1 MTGQASPI
9 TACGMIFGETENA
22 VAPLSQAIS
31 SGRTGGA
38 GHPALQGLSLATR
51 NTAIREVSTIGAE
64 LLALDLGGLLVTG
77 WRKYATLV
85 QAARRTAAM
94 PGREEIVDVITHRIG
109 AAAHP
114 SVELLVNEVRVTTI
128 NFAVMLEFEIRALTA
143 VIKAGHVVA
152 LESGTCVSTAS
163 IAVEGVTVA
172 SRTAEF
178 GLPLLIHLGDGI
190 PLLPA
195 PNPPQTPLQTTR
207 RGW

>member
-1 MTGQASPI
+1 MTGQASPV
-9 TACGMIFGETENA
+9 TACGMIFGGTENA
-22 VAPLSQAIS
+22 AAALSQAIS

-38 GHPALQGLSLATR
+38 SHPALQGLSLATR
-51 NTAIREVSTIGAE
+51 DAAIREVSTLGAE

-94 PGREEIVDVITHRIG
+94 PGREEIVDIITHRIG
-109 AAAHP
+109 VASHP

-128 NFAVMLEFEIRALTA
+128 EFALMLEFEVKALTA
-143 VIKAGHVVA
+143 VIRAGNIVA
-152 LESGTCVSTAS
+152 LESGTCATTAS

-178 GLPLLIHLGDGI
+178 GLPVLIRLRDGV
-190 PLLPA
+190 PLLPT
-195 PNPPQTPLQTTR
+195 PNPSQPRFQTIR
-207 RGW
+207 RGP

>member
-1 MTGQASPI
+1 MTGQAPPV

-22 VAPLSQAIS
+22 AAALSQAIS

-38 GHPALQGLSLATR
+38 SHPALQGLSPATR
-51 NTAIREVSTIGAE
+51 DAAIREVSALGAE

-109 AAAHP
+109 VTSHP

-128 NFAVMLEFEIRALTA
+128 DLALMLEFEVRALTV
-143 VIKAGHVVA
+143 VIRGGHVVA
-152 LESGTCVSTAS
+152 LESGTCATTAS
-163 IAVEGVTVA
+163 VAVEGVTVA

-178 GLPLLIHLGDGI
+178 GLLVLLRLGNGI
-190 PLLPA
+190 PLLPTQ
-195 PNPPQTPLQTTR
+195 NPPQACSSP
-207 RGW
+207 

>member
-1 MTGQASPI
+1 MTGQTPPV

-22 VAPLSQAIS
+22 VAALSQAIS

-38 GHPALQGLSLATR
+38 SHPALQGLSLATR
-51 NTAIREVSTIGAE
+51 DAAIREVSTLGAE

-109 AAAHP
+109 VASHP

-128 NFAVMLEFEIRALTA
+128 HFALMLEFEVKALTA
-143 VIKAGHVVA
+143 VIRAGNIVA
-152 LESGTCVSTAS
+152 LESGTCATTAS

-178 GLPLLIHLGDGI
+178 GLPVLIHLGNGV
-190 PLLPA
+190 PLLPTRNPSQA
-195 PNPPQTPLQTTR
+195 PFQTIQ
-207 RGW
+207 RGR

>member
-1 MTGQASPI
+1 MTGHASPI

-22 VAPLSQAIS
+22 VAALSQAIS
-31 SGRTGGA
+31 AGRTGGA

-51 NTAIREVSTIGAE
+51 DTAIREVSTIGAE
-64 LLALDLGGLLVTG
+64 LLSPDLGGLLVTG

-109 AAAHP
+109 VAAHP

-128 NFAVMLEFEIRALTA
+128 NFALMLELEIRALTA

-152 LESGTCVSTAS
+152 LESGTCATTAS

-172 SRTAEF
+172 IRTAEF
-178 GLPLLIHLGDGI
+178 GLPMLIHVGDGI

-195 PNPPQTPLQTTR
+195 PNPPRTPLQTTR
-207 RGW
+207 RGR

>member
-1 MTGQASPI
+1 MMGQASPI
-9 TACGMIFGETENA
+9 TACGMVFGDTENA
-22 VAPLSQAIS
+22 VAALSQAIS

-51 NTAIREVSTIGAE
+51 NTSIREVSTIGAE

-94 PGREEIVDVITHRIG
+94 PGRKEIVDIITHRIG
-109 AAAHP
+109 VAAHP

-128 NFAVMLEFEIRALTA
+128 NFALMLEFEIRALTA
-143 VIKAGHVVA
+143 VIKAGHIVA
-152 LESGTCVSTAS
+152 LESGTCASTAS
-163 IAVEGVTVA
+163 IAVGGVTVA

-178 GLPLLIHLGDGI
+178 GLPVLVHLGNGI
-190 PLLPA
+190 PLLPT
-195 PNPPQTPLQTTR
+195 PNPPQAPLQTTR
-207 RGW
+207 RGR

>member
-1 MTGQASPI
+1 MTGQAPPV

-22 VAPLSQAIS
+22 VAALSQAIS

-38 GHPALQGLSLATR
+38 SHPALQGLSPATR
-51 NTAIREVSTIGAE
+51 NTAIREVSSLGAE

-109 AAAHP
+109 VASHP

-128 NFAVMLEFEIRALTA
+128 NFALMLEFEVKALTA
-143 VIKAGHVVA
+143 VIRAGNIVA
-152 LESGTCVSTAS
+152 LESGTCATTAS

-178 GLPLLIHLGDGI
+178 GLPVLLHLGGGI
-190 PLLPA
+190 PLLPP
-195 PNPPQTPLQTTR
+195 PNPPQAPLQTIR
-207 RGW
+207 RAR

>member
-1 MTGQASPI
+1 MTGQASPV

-22 VAPLSQAIS
+22 VAALSRAVS

-38 GHPALQGLSLATR
+38 SHPALQGLSPATR
-51 NTAIREVSTIGAE
+51 DTAIREVSALGAE

-109 AAAHP
+109 VASHP
-114 SVELLVNEVRVTTI
+114 SVELLVNEIRVTTI
-128 NFAVMLEFEIRALTA
+128 NFALMLEFEVRALTA
-143 VIKAGHVVA
+143 VIKGGRIVG
-152 LESGTCVSTAS
+152 LESGTCATTAS
-163 IAVEGVTVA
+163 IGVEGVTVA

-178 GLPLLIHLGDGI
+178 GLPVLLRLGDGI
-190 PLLPA
+190 PLLPIQ
-195 PNPPQTPLQTTR
+195 NPPQEPLHTTR
-207 RGW
+207 RGR